1 MKRVPVSA
9 AAAAAV
15 VAASI
20 AFVAAPPAQ
29 ATHHV
34 DSTPCTKRLIS
45 AHEGYTAHAD
55 GDTVKSQLAA
65 FHVGVNIADS
75 DVWITKD
82 DYFVQRHDN
91 DLSDSTTGTGL
102 ITESTLAQVLALR
115 TKHRHEPIPTL
126 DDFLV
131 LPIAH
136 EPGRW
141 LMIETKFIFANHR
154 YLDWLAAAI
163 ATAGMTDHVII
174 YSQYLDQVDYL
185 KQIDPGLTVWYKALT
200 SIPDPSEVANLN
212 GVMIP
217 VRLLTASVTQEF
229 HDIGLTVIRERVD
242 DEDQTAWKHFVR
254 TGADGMM
261 TADPVTAVAEC
272 KALP

>member
-1 MKRVPVSA
+1 
-9 AAAAAV
+9 
-15 VAASI
+15 
-20 AFVAAPPAQ
+20 
-29 ATHHV
+29 
-34 DSTPCTKRLIS
+34 
-45 AHEGYTAHAD
+45 
-55 GDTVKSQLAA
+55 
-65 FHVGVNIADS
+65 
-75 DVWITKD
+75 
-82 DYFVQRHDN
+82 
-91 DLSDSTTGTGL
+91 
-102 ITESTLAQVLALR
+102 
-115 TKHRHEPIPTL
+115 
-126 DDFLV
+126 
-131 LPIAH
+131 
-136 EPGRW
+136 
-141 LMIETKFIFANHR
+141 MIETKFIFANHR